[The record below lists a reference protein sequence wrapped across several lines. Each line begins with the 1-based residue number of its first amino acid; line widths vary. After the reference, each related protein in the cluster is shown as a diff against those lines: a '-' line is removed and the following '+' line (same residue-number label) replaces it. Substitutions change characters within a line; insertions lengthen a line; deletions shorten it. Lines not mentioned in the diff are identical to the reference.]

1 MFHQDQLVSTFS
13 PDNGSIYLDTNDL
26 EADYMVAKRSHAE
39 YSDDADENL
48 SLGAIATK
56 QA

>member
-1 MFHQDQLVSTFS
+1 MNGHCDRFS

-48 SLGAIATK
+48 SLGTIATK